1 MHILVYHVPNLCML
15 YSDNSGLR
23 NVSAQGMAKLTDVI
37 KSIHREHSDKTGASP
52 DVVKANGDIIS

>member
-1 MHILVYHVPNLCML
+1 MHTLVYHVPNLCML
-15 YSDNSGLR
+15 YSGLR